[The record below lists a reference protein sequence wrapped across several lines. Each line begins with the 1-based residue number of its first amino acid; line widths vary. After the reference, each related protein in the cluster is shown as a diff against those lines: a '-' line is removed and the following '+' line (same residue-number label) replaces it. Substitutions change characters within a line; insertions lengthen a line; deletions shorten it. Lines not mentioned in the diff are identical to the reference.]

1 MTVVAPSEHPS
12 ERGRALPSPARVMN
26 RVLGVLAAVLLFGMA
41 AMTTADVIG
50 RDFLGVGVPGSYE
63 LTSLLL
69 AALIFVGLPLT
80 TQREEHVAVD
90 LIDMAAPPRV
100 IRFLKGVMGVLSA
113 AVLAFQAWQLWVRGM
128 RRGQDGSHTNV
139 LRFPL
144 APVAYLMAATTAVA
158 ALVQAGLAVADLRGR
173 RRAE

>member
-1 MTVVAPSEHPS
+1 MTVAAPPDER
-12 ERGRALPSPARVMN
+12 ERGAAMPSPTRLMT
-26 RVLGVLAAVLLFGMA
+26 RTLGVLAALLLFGMA

-50 RDFLGVGVPGSYE
+50 RDFFGVGVPGSYE

-90 LIDMAAPPRV
+90 LIDMVAPRPALRV
-100 IRFLKGVMGVLSA
+100 LKGVMGVLSA
-113 AVLAFQAWQLWVRGM
+113 VVLGFLAWQLWVRGI
-128 RRGQDGSHTNV
+128 RLAQDGAHTNV

-144 APVAYLMAATTAVA
+144 YPVAYLMAVTTGIA
-158 ALVQAGLAVADLRGR
+158 ALAQAGLAAGDLFGR
-173 RRAE
+173 RR